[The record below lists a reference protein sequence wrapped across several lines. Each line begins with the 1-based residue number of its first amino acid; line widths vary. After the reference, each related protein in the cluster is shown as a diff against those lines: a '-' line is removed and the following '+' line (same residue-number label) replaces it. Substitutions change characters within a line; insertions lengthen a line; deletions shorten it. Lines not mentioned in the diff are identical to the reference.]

1 MNIAKFID
9 SAMTTAQQADPTS
22 SEVLT
27 AFYSRLY
34 PFKSIYTWLAQAH
47 PPDAGAPRLS
57 RVNPTWTN
65 REFAFT
71 LQGDIYLRY
80 NSFQDAEEFR
90 KQVLKLVPSRFE
102 VGAVYNA
109 KVGHR
114 FPSVLNQFTVC

>member
-1 MNIAKFID
+1 MA
-9 SAMTTAQQADPTS
+9 TAQQADPTS
-22 SEVLT
+22 PEVLT

-34 PFKSIYTWLAQAH
+34 PFKSIYTWLAQAR
-47 PPDAGAPRLS
+47 PSDPSAPRLS

-80 NSFQDAEEFR
+80 NSFQDAEEFK

-109 KVGHR
+109 KVGPLFHH
-114 FPSVLNQFTVC
+114 

>member
-1 MNIAKFID
+1 MTRL
-9 SAMTTAQQADPTS
+9 SAMVTDYQVDPTDR
-22 SEVLT
+22 EVLT
-27 AFYSRLY
+27 AFYGRLY

-47 PPDAGAPRLS
+47 PSDGSAPRAS
-57 RVNPTWTN
+57 RVNPLWTN

-80 NSFQDAEEFR
+80 NSFQDADEFR

-109 KVGHR
+109 KV
-114 FPSVLNQFTVC
+114 SSKVLH